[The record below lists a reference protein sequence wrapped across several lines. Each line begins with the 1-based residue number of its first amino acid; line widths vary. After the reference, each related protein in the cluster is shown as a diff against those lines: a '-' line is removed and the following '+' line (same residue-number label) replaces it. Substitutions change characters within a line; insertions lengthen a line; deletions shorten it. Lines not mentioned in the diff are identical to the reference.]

1 MHCET
6 NIHVHVADPKK
17 LTIII
22 HVPRNLLIGFTM
34 HCETNIHVHVADPK
48 KLTIII
54 HVPRNLL
61 IGFTMHCETKRP
73 ELKNNQSQHLLGFLL

>member
-1 MHCET
+1 MKNLISEKPIYLST
-6 NIHVHVADPKK
+6 YFKSK
-17 LTIII
+17 LTWVSI
-22 HVPRNLLIGFTM
+22 
-34 HCETNIHVHVADPK
+34 HVADPK

-73 ELKNNQSQHLLGFLL
+73 ERKNRDFKIQRRDGDKNVA